1 MRYSRTL
8 FHFMFRANIIII
20 ILYFIHL
27 FGFCADVFL
36 ILCMYCVFYIFS
48 ANVMLHWLQMGSTV
62 VVVVEVVIV
71 PTILVYYTTLCLLIK
86 YLL

>member
-1 MRYSRTL
+1 
-8 FHFMFRANIIII
+8 MFRANIIII

-27 FGFCADVFL
+27 FGFCAVVFL

-48 ANVMLHWLQMGSTV
+48 ANAMLHWLQMGSTVV

>member
-1 MRYSRTL
+1 
-8 FHFMFRANIIII
+8 MFRANIIIIIII

-27 FGFCADVFL
+27 FGFCAVVFL

-48 ANVMLHWLQMGSTV
+48 ANAMLHWLQMGST
-62 VVVVEVVIV
+62 VVVEVVIV